1 VDPKGG
7 IHRGKLHNDEL
18 HSLYSLP
25 SIVRVIKSMIMRWA
39 KYVARMGMGELFT
52 VFRLRVMK
60 VRGHWEDLQYRGG

>member
-1 VDPKGG
+1 
-7 IHRGKLHNDEL
+7 
-18 HSLYSLP
+18 
-25 SIVRVIKSMIMRWA
+25 MIMRWA